1 MANERQDP
9 MAEVKC
15 PDHGS
20 PLPPA
25 CPECVA
31 IMERPVSEM
40 TGDERAAELNHWGD
54 TVLTVE
60 FDKLHKRIEELVG
73 RPVWTHELGTDG
85 FTNLLREARTWE
97 HPPDLEAHV
106 IGSLDQLAGDK
117 PVIIA
122 REAVTMAS
130 TPADRISDAIDQW
143 YSANY
148 PSGVRLTH
156 DQRAALAHYIAQRLR
171 LTETGRP

>member
-1 MANERQDP
+1 MANNEGTP
-9 MAEVKC
+9 MSEIKC
-15 PDHGS
+15 PDHGA

-25 CPECVA
+25 CRECA
-31 IMERPVSEM
+31 SIMERDVVGM
-40 TGDERAAELNHWGD
+40 TGDERADELEHWGN

-85 FTNLLREARTWE
+85 FANLLREARTWE

-106 IGSLDQLAGDK
+106 IGSLDQLAGNK

-122 REAVTMAS
+122 R
-130 TPADRISDAIDQW
+130 ID
-143 YSANY
+143 
-148 PSGVRLTH
+148 
-156 DQRAALAHYIAQRLR
+156 
-171 LTETGRP
+171 